1 MNIVRYDSRYLESL
15 NELLD
20 LCFQLK
26 KVGQTSEQD
35 IELLAVIDN
44 QVVGYLVLNL
54 LIDGVRDVRYFHVN
68 YVCTHPDFR
77 NQHIATK
84 MFEEVFVLSK
94 QMEISYLELTSNPKR
109 IAAHHLYD
117 KLGFQIRE
125 TDVFRK
131 EFI

>member
-1 MNIVRYDSRYLESL
+1 MNIVRYDSQFLDSL

-26 KVGQTSEQD
+26 KVGETGEKD

-44 QVVGYLVLNL
+44 QVVGYLVLNFL
-54 LIDGVRDVRYFHVN
+54 VDGVRGVHYFYVN

-84 MFEEVFVLSK
+84 LFEEAFAISK
-94 QMEISYLELTSNPKR
+94 QMGIAYLELTSNPKR
-109 IAAHHLYD
+109 IVAHHLYH